1 MKRSL
6 REKRKMLF
14 VVDTQ
19 GQPVS
24 VIKVLLLPSC
34 TSEQVMLDLEV
45 CLSFSIH
52 ERRVPIIPN
61 PSRNLEW

>member
-19 GQPVS
+19 GQPAS
-24 VIKVLLLPSC
+24 VIKLLLSSC

-45 CLSFSIH
+45 CLSFSIR
-52 ERRVPIIPN
+52 ERRVPTIPN

>member
-19 GQPVS
+19 GQPAS
-24 VIKVLLLPSC
+24 VIKLLLSSC
-34 TSEQVMLDLEV
+34 TSEQVMLDLEI

>member
-19 GQPVS
+19 GQPAS
-24 VIKVLLLPSC
+24 VIKLLLSSC